1 MMSHMKS
8 WCLSCVA
15 ILLMLSVVTPR
26 GVTPGSGK
34 ERSYVSG
41 SFMLTLD
48 GKNQGFIKS
57 VDGGAIT
64 AEVINEPAGP
74 DSFAKKHIGQ
84 PRYEDFTVQVGFSM
98 GRPVYDWIARSWTVK
113 TERKSGSFI
122 VADAQLQAQSE
133 RRFFNALITETTIP
147 AMDGSS
153 KEPAYLTVRLA
164 PESIRV
170 DKASG
175 RVEGELAKVE
185 QKKFLPACF
194 RMQIDGLDC
203 TKISHIDSFTVKR
216 PAVIDDVGDARDRA
230 RQPGKVLFPN
240 LRITLPESAAQSW
253 LDWHE
258 SFVVQG
264 KNDDKAERNGMLTL
278 LSPNQQTVLATIR
291 FFNMGIFSIQND
303 KAEASADQVRRVTAE
318 LYVERMEFEAGG
330 EGAQPGSTGTT
341 PPPTTQPVPLRRG

>member
-1 MMSHMKS
+1 MSQMKS
-8 WCLSCVA
+8 WCLSCVG
-15 ILLMLSVVTPR
+15 ILLMLFVVTPS

-34 ERSYVSG
+34 DRSYVSG
-41 SFMLTLD
+41 NFMLTLD

-64 AEVINEPAGP
+64 AEVVSEPAGP
-74 DSFAKKHIGQ
+74 SYFTKKHIGR
-84 PRYEDFTVQVGFSM
+84 PRYEDFTVQVGFNM
-98 GRPVYDWIARSWTVK
+98 TKPLYEWIAGSWTSK
-113 TERKSGSFI
+113 LERKNGSF
-122 VADAQLQAQSE
+122 VTADQNLQAQSE

-170 DKASG
+170 DKATG
-175 RVEGELAKVE
+175 RIEGELAKVE
-185 QKKFLPACF
+185 QKIFLPASF
-194 RMQIDGLDC
+194 RLQIDGLDC

-216 PAVIDDVGDARDRA
+216 PAVIDNVGDARDRA
-230 RQPGKVLFPN
+230 KQPGKVVFPN
-240 LRITLPESAAQSW
+240 IRITVTESTAQSW

-264 KNDDKAERNGMLTL
+264 NNDDRAEKNGALML

-303 KAEASADQVRRVTAE
+303 KAQANGDQIRRVTAE

-330 EGAQPGSTGTT
+330 ESAQPGSTGTT
-341 PPPTTQPVPLRRG
+341 QPPTTQPVPLRRG